1 MEVSLIAEESCHRG
15 FLEVRR
21 SLISHTLLR
30 GGMSEPIRREYAR
43 SGPVVAVLP
52 YDPVRDQV
60 VLIRQF
66 RIGAWAAGHYPA
78 PWDIVA
84 GISDD
89 KEDIEAAA
97 RRELEEETGC
107 AALRIQPIGKFL
119 TAPHVSSERLCLVC
133 AQISAFA
140 GERHC
145 GLPAE
150 GEDIL
155 ALPFACAEAF
165 ALLSTGELPL
175 WAAMALQW
183 LQFNRDA
190 LREAWSVETDHPV
203 IA

>member
-1 MEVSLIAEESCHRG
+1 MKVSLISEERCFRG

-21 SLISHTLLR
+21 SVVSHSLHG
-30 GGMSEPIRREYAR
+30 GGMSQPVQREHAR

-52 YDPVRDQV
+52 YDPLRDQV

-66 RIGAWAAGHYPA
+66 RIGAWAAGQPPA

-84 GISDD
+84 GVCAEA
-89 KEDIEAAA
+89 EDSASAA

-107 AALRIQPIGKFL
+107 TALAIHPIGNFL
-119 TAPHVSSERLCLVC
+119 TAPHVSAERLTLVC
-133 AQISAFA
+133 AQVSAFA
-140 GERHC
+140 GERLC

-155 ALPFACAEAF
+155 ATCFDYRAAL
-165 ALLSTGELPL
+165 ALLDSGGMPL

-183 LQFNRDA
+183 LESNRGR
-190 LREAWSVETDHPV
+190 LRGKL
-203 IA
+203 